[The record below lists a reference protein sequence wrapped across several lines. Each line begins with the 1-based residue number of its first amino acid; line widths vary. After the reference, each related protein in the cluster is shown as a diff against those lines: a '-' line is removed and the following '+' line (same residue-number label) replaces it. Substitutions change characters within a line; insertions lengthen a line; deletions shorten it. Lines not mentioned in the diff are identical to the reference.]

1 VGLTVLDAGPM
12 IGLFSR
18 RDVHHE
24 ASLRAL
30 GECRERGDQ
39 LVLPASALAEV
50 LVYPSEQSP
59 EDAETAR
66 RLLARLA
73 VGVVSLDEE
82 IAVETAGLRA
92 VHSSR
97 LPLPDA
103 MVVATAIILDAD
115 RLVTTDRRWPHA
127 VAMGFDG
134 ELVVV

>member
-1 VGLTVLDAGPM
+1 
-12 IGLFSR
+12 
-18 RDVHHE
+18 
-24 ASLRAL
+24 
-30 GECRERGDQ
+30 
-39 LVLPASALAEV
+39 
-50 LVYPSEQSP
+50 
-59 EDAETAR
+59 
-66 RLLARLA
+66 
-73 VGVVSLDEE
+73 LDEE

-97 LPLPDA
+97 LPFPDA

>member
-1 VGLTVLDAGPM
+1 M
-12 IGLFSR
+12 
-18 RDVHHE
+18 
-24 ASLRAL
+24 
-30 GECRERGDQ
+30 
-39 LVLPASALAEV
+39 

-82 IAVETAGLRA
+82 IAVETAGLLA

-97 LPLPDA
+97 LSFPDA